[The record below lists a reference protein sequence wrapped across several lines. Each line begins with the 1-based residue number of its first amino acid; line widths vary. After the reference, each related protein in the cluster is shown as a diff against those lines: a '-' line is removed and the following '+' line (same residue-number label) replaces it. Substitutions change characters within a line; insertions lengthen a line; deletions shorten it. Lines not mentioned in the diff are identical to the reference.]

1 MGRELA
7 RAFLIGA
14 MREADEE
21 VVAGLADVA
30 AVDGSWGFNG
40 FWFGKKW
47 EDGRADGFD
56 FTFATGSAGAG
67 EDGAMGGEDGGVFD
81 EGGVGM
87 AEVGVEGGEGK
98 SAFDEGLAVGGVLGE
113 NLVKVGAA
121 ERDGGQ
127 AGVEVGSGDADNGF
141 GEQAGGPLVA

>member
-1 MGRELA
+1 MVLSDVWICA
-7 RAFLIGA
+7 NDQRAFIQ
-14 MREADEE
+14 
-21 VVAGLADVA
+21 
-30 AVDGSWGFNG
+30 
-40 FWFGKKW
+40 KW
-47 EDGRADGFD
+47 EGQFARGRGPRC
-56 FTFATGSAGAG
+56 
-67 EDGAMGGEDGGVFD
+67 VWINQ
-81 EGGVGM
+81 
-87 AEVGVEGGEGK
+87 GVEGGEGK